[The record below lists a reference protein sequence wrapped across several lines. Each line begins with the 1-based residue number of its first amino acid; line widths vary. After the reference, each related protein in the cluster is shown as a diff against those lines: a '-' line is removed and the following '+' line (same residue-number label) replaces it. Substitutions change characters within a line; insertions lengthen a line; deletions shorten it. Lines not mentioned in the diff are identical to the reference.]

1 MKPVSMKLTKDE
13 MKVNGVPV
21 SASESKGPAYPWGL
35 EVRLDSAALDKLGI
49 KDLPKVGAD
58 CKLVGICEVTE
69 VSEREGH
76 GGKQRN
82 VTIQIQK
89 LAIEHGEDAFDR
101 GFKKG
106 PKKY

>member
-1 MKPVSMKLTKDE
+1 MKPVSMKLSKE
-13 MKVNGVPV
+13 ERKGNGVPV
-21 SASESKGPAYPWGL
+21 SAEKGPDYPWCL
-35 EVRLDSAALDKLGI
+35 EVRLDSVALDKLGM

-58 CKLVGICEVTE
+58 CKLVGVCEVIE
-69 VSEREGH
+69 VSEREGQD
-76 GGKQRN
+76 GKRRN

-89 LAIEHGEDAFDR
+89 LAIEHDGEDAFDR